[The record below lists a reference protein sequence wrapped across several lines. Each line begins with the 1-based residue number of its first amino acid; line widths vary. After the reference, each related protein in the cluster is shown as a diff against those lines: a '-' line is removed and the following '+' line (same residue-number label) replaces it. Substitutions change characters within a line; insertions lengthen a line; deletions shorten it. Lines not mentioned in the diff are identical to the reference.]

1 MSDRSGGVPVAL
13 SDEWGRFRVFL
24 WGRLGMCAAI
34 LAAIGIASFVAGSTS
49 RMALVVAPVLVVVA
63 LTVPY
68 RWWGRR
74 HPARLPAAYASILLG
89 DALLTTVG
97 AYFLGGENA
106 VYGLPIYG
114 IYVVMAAALLA
125 WRGAFLVAGTAAVFY
140 GAMALATGAAW
151 LPEQPSA
158 FAFRY
163 SDAWAW
169 MTAIVNTFAVFAIAF
184 VAGSLGEVTRRSMDR
199 SRSLESRLRDANRGL
214 EQRVDEAVCGLREA
228 NASLSRKNEELE
240 RTLVEVEV
248 FARAVSH
255 DVRNPVT
262 AAGEAL
268 RLEPGSEG
276 SARERLLR
284 LASENLLRAD
294 RMLLGLR
301 DLMRTV
307 GSSSGAQRVTVSSLV
322 EDVVA
327 ELRAARAGEPL
338 PVRVGGNLG
347 EVAFPSEPLRHVFRN
362 LLSNA
367 LGHNQGRLGLLVEV
381 GRATRDGDAEFFV
394 RDNGAGIGADVRA
407 RIFEPFRRGPEAM
420 GEGLGL
426 GLALVRT
433 IITQAGGQIFLESAP
448 GKGATFRFTL
458 PSPSQE

>member
-1 MSDRSGGVPVAL
+1 MSDRSDDVSNAL
-13 SDEWGRFRVFL
+13 PEEWGRFRAFL
-24 WGRLGMCAAI
+24 WGRLGMCGAI

-49 RMALVVAPVLVVVA
+49 RMAWVVAPVLVVVA
-63 LTVPY
+63 LTAPY
-68 RWWGRR
+68 RWWGLR
-74 HPARLPAAYASILLG
+74 HPARLSAAYAGILVG

-114 IYVVMAAALLA
+114 IYVIMAAALLA

-140 GAMALATGAAW
+140 GAMALATGVGW
-151 LPEQPSA
+151 LPEQPNA

-163 SDAWAW
+163 SDAWSW

-184 VAGSLGEVTRRSMDR
+184 VAGSLGDVTRRSMDR
-199 SRSLESRLRDANRGL
+199 SRSLESRLRDVNRGL
-214 EQRVDEAVCGLREA
+214 ERRVEEAVRGLREA
-228 NASLSRKNEELE
+228 NASLSRKNEELQ

-268 RLEPGSEG
+268 RVAPGSDG
-276 SARERLLR
+276 AAKDRLLS

-307 GSSSGAQRVTVSSLV
+307 GSSSESQRVAVGALV

-327 ELRAARAGEPL
+327 ELRAARGGEPL
-338 PVRVGGNLG
+338 PVHVGANLG

-367 LGHNQGRLGLLVEV
+367 LGHNQGRPGLLVEV

-394 RDNGAGIGADVRA
+394 RDNGGGLGAEVQA
-407 RIFEPFRRGPEAM
+407 RIFEPFHRGPEAM

-433 IITQAGGQIFLESAP
+433 IVTHAGGRILLESALE
-448 GKGATFRFTL
+448 KGATFGFTL
-458 PSPSQE
+458 PNSARE